1 MPTQS
6 YCCELCASHFGGGGG
21 SQSIFWNY
29 KMWMGV
35 TWEKGFPGQ
44 GIRETLA
51 ETKLQGLHY
60 CRTSQGLSGA
70 IALWMPICVTTEP
83 SSKSLWRTCF
93 YKTEFGKLQERIQSN
108 RGNIQPPLENT
119 FACRH
124 RRVRLGCTNCR
135 LLQLQTWGHEY
146 YFKSHFI
153 TVFQASPASFPSR
166 PIHARMHARTHTRML
181 YLLSPMANG
190 LLVLSE

>member
-6 YCCELCASHFGGGGG
+6 YCCELCAGHFGGRGG
-21 SQSIFWNY
+21 SQSVFWNY

-70 IALWMPICVTTEP
+70 NPLWMPICVTTEP

-93 YKTEFGKLQERIQSN
+93 YRTQFGKLQERIQSN
-108 RGNIQPPLENT
+108 RRNIQPQLENT

-124 RRVRLGCTNCR
+124 LRVRLGGTDCR
-135 LLQLQTWGHEY
+135 LLQLQTW
-146 YFKSHFI
+146 SQ
-153 TVFQASPASFPSR
+153 VSFHNRVPSISCLI
-166 PIHARMHARTHTRML
+166 PLTPYTQARTHAHTRML